1 MNTNQIPFS
10 VNRLKLHPDL
20 LPHIESTSLSIANG
34 LTSRLSSFYCI
45 PNHNLDNVLKVS
57 LKLHEDWR
65 SYWRNKLSLTNR
77 KKNFLVP
84 RNMAA
89 SKIDNDVIFLP
100 WQLPRTLAITN
111 FYLFLKKL
119 WWSFSFIFV
128 IEGVFNAQVWE
139 VMTRKNIQSRHR
151 CCIKLFSMQLTYTS
165 LATACPIHAPF

>member
-89 SKIDNDVIFLP
+89 SKIDNDVIFCHD
-100 WQLPRTLAITN
+100 N
-111 FYLFLKKL
+111 
-119 WWSFSFIFV
+119 SH
-128 IEGVFNAQVWE
+128 E
-139 VMTRKNIQSRHR
+139 H
-151 CCIKLFSMQLTYTS
+151 
-165 LATACPIHAPF
+165 